1 MGLTKEQLTQRSVN
15 KMIDFI
21 KENGKKVK
29 NNYIWDKHNLII
41 QDICVDGVLYDGET
55 VWFGDINKQKE
66 FIKRKNIIDVIHRS
80 FIDECLEDM
89 K

>member
-1 MGLTKEQLTQRSVN
+1 MGLTKEQLTQRSIN

-21 KENGKKVK
+21 KENGKKVNK
-29 NNYIWDKHNLII
+29 NYIWDKHNLII
-41 QDICVDGVLYDGET
+41 QDICTDAVMYDGET
-55 VWFGDINKQKE
+55 VWFVDIVGKNEYK
-66 FIKRKNIIDVIHRS
+66 KRKNITDVIHRS